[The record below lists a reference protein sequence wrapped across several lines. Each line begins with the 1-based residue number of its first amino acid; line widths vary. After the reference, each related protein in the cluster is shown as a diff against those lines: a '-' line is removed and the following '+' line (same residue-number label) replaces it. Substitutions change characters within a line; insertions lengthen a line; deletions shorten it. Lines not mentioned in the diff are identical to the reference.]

1 MRYKSEIFIG
11 LQLAAKFL
19 SLHAKSLPNCF
30 DKTFESLLIELIKYQ
45 SLKIFW
51 NSVFWNIVFM
61 VYKILKLLEEEL
73 PPDTIKTG

>member
-45 SLKIFW
+45 SLKIF
-51 NSVFWNIVFM
+51 
-61 VYKILKLLEEEL
+61 
-73 PPDTIKTG
+73 